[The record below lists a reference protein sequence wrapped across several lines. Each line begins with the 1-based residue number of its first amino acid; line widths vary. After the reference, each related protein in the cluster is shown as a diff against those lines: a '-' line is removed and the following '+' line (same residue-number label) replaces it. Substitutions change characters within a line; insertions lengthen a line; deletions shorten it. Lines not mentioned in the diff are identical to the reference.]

1 MGVCVMN
8 MQKCTIYI
16 RAYKKK
22 TVDLNQSIQIKDVA
36 DVAAEPI
43 VKAEVDQI
51 KIFYVPEAEKSGRYI
66 VTIIDVINAIW
77 KVYPN
82 ADIQCLGETDMIVD
96 YKAKPIKQNTLW
108 EWIKALS
115 MCITVFAG
123 AGIAIMT
130 YNTDTS
136 LGKTFVIINRLF
148 TGKEVQQPYLLT
160 IPYSIGIATG
170 IILFFNHIGMRKIT
184 DDPTPMQVEIEKYE
198 QDVESAEVESIT
210 NKRRGEP

>member
-1 MGVCVMN
+1 MN

-22 TVDLNQSIQIKDVA
+22 SVDLNQSIQIKDVA

-43 VKAEVDQI
+43 IKATVDQM
-51 KIFYVPEAEKSGRYI
+51 KVFCVPEPGKSGRYI
-66 VTIIDVINAIW
+66 ITIIDIINAIW
-77 KVYPN
+77 QVYPN
-82 ADIQCLGETDMIVD
+82 ADIQCLGEPDMIID

-115 MCITVFAG
+115 MCIIVFAG
-123 AGIAIMT
+123 AAIAIMT

-136 LGKTFVIINRLF
+136 LGKTFIILNRLF
-148 TGKEVQQPYLLT
+148 TGREVQQPVWLT
-160 IPYSIGIATG
+160 VPYSIGIAAG

-198 QDVESAEVESIT
+198 QDVEDAEIESIT